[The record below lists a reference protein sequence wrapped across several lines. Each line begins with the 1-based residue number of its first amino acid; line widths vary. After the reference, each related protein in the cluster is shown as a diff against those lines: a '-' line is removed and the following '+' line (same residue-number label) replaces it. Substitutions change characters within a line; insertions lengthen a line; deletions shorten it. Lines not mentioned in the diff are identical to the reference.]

1 MLYRLDDIE
10 PTTPEAGQFFVA
22 DNATVIGRV
31 TLAVDSSIWF
41 NAVLRGDQEEIA
53 IGEGS
58 NVQEGCVMHTDP
70 GFPLTVGAG
79 CTIGHQAML
88 HGCTIG
94 DDALVGI
101 GAIVMNGASIGAGS
115 LVAAGSL
122 VTPGKVLPERS
133 LIVGSPA
140 KVLRELTDE
149 EVAKNA
155 EGVEHYLDF
164 ARMFREAGLGSG

>member
-1 MLYRLDDIE
+1 MLAE
-10 PTTPEAGQFFVA
+10 PRIHPSAF
-22 DNATVIGRV
+22 IGANVTIWGDV
-31 TLAVDSSIWF
+31 TLGEEVV
-41 NAVLRGDQEEIA
+41 VLPGVVMRAELAA
-53 IGEGS
+53 ITVGARS
-58 NVQEGCVMHTDP
+58 NVQDNSVLHVDT
-70 GFPLTVGAG
+70 GFPLNVGERVTVGHRAV
-79 CTIGHQAML
+79 L

-140 KVLRELTDE
+140 TVLRELTDE

-164 ARMFREAGLGSG
+164 TRMFREAGLGSG

>member
-1 MLYRLDDIE
+1 MLAE
-10 PTTPEAGQFFVA
+10 PRIHPSAF
-22 DNATVIGRV
+22 IGANVTIWGDV
-31 TLAVDSSIWF
+31 TLGEEVV
-41 NAVLRGDQEEIA
+41 VLPGVVMRAELAA
-53 IGEGS
+53 ITVGARS
-58 NVQEGCVMHTDP
+58 NVQDNSVLHVDT
-70 GFPLTVGAG
+70 GFPLDVGERVTVGHRAV
-79 CTIGHQAML
+79 L